1 MNRVSRPALLSSF
14 RHPGFGLVWSS
25 ICLNGYSSH
34 ISTVALTWLALEFT
48 GSPIGVGA
56 ALAIRILPRLFL
68 AVPFG
73 SMSDKMDRR
82 ILLLATNFFGS
93 GMAAVAAVASVQGWF
108 GFAGV
113 LFVAMLVGI
122 FDVAETT
129 LAKSY
134 VYDVVGPDDAVN
146 GLALEQLANKLF
158 GIVGGVSTGFL
169 LAVFGGVGAF
179 TAMSVIY
186 FLSALLL
193 STIPRFAPGTGAFR
207 VLPSTDDGKASTEDG
222 EASATSPG
230 VWAAIRHML
239 RTPAVLVFA
248 IIALSAEVFAYSS
261 EALAPSFARDILQA
275 GEQGLGNLVAAR
287 NAGAVV
293 GVLLLGSVARR
304 VCPDRLLPLICVG
317 FGLGLVAFSF
327 STSYLLS
334 LALMGMVG
342 IAWGSVDALL
352 PTVLQQNVDDAERG
366 AAVGVWNLSRG
377 FGPLGQLEIG
387 ALAATIGV
395 AATQAINGLAF
406 AATVVIV
413 TLIYRRA
420 QVDGAALE
428 R

>member
-1 MNRVSRPALLSSF
+1 MSGPALFASF
-14 RHPGFGLVWSS
+14 RRPGFGIVWSS
-25 ICLNGYSSH
+25 ICLNGYSAH
-34 ISTVALTWLALEFT
+34 ISTVAISWLALEFT
-48 GSPIGVGA
+48 GSSIGVGV

-68 AVPFG
+68 AVPIG

-82 ILLLATNFFGS
+82 IMLQATNFFGF
-93 GMAAVAAVASVQGWF
+93 GMSTVATIASMQGWF
-108 GFAGV
+108 GFQGV
-113 LFVAMLVGI
+113 LLVAMLVGI

-158 GIVGGVSTGFL
+158 GIVGGISTGFL

-179 TAMSVIY
+179 AAMAVAY
-186 FLSALLL
+186 LSSGLLL
-193 STIPRFAPGTGAFR
+193 ATIPRIAPGTGAFR
-207 VLPSTDDGKASTEDG
+207 DLSSAEDDDVPSA
-222 EASATSPG
+222 SPG
-230 VWAAIRHML
+230 LWGSVRQLIS
-239 RTPAVLVFA
+239 TPAVLAFA

-261 EALAPSFARDILQA
+261 ETLAPSFARDILQV

-287 NAGAVV
+287 NAGGVV

-304 VCPDRLLPLICVG
+304 VRPERLLPLICIG
-317 FGLGLVAFSF
+317 FGIGLMAFSF

-342 IAWGSVDALL
+342 VAWGSVDALL
-352 PTVLQQNVDDAERG
+352 PPVLQQNVGNMDRG

-387 ALAATIGV
+387 ALATIIGI
-395 AATQAINGLAF
+395 AATQALNGLAF
-406 AATVVIV
+406 AVTVSIV
-413 TLIYRRA
+413 MLAYRR
-420 QVDGAALE
+420 GANHRVQE
-428 R
+428 MGRRVK

>member
-1 MNRVSRPALLSSF
+1 M
-14 RHPGFGLVWSS
+14 
-25 ICLNGYSSH
+25 
-34 ISTVALTWLALEFT
+34 ALTWLALEFT
-48 GSPIGVGA
+48 GSPVGVGA
-56 ALAIRILPRLFL
+56 ALATRILPRLFL

-73 SMSDKMDRR
+73 SISDKMDRR
-82 ILLLATNFFGS
+82 VLLQATNFLGC
-93 GMAAVAAVASVQGWF
+93 GMAAVAALASLQGWF
-108 GFAGV
+108 GFASV
-113 LFVAMLVGI
+113 LLVSMLVGV

-179 TAMSVIY
+179 AAMAVTY
-186 FLSALLL
+186 FFSALLL
-193 STIPRFAPGTGAFR
+193 AAIPRLAPGTGAR
-207 VLPSTDDGKASTEDG
+207 RDLQSEKDDDRAVPPGLWASIG
-222 EASATSPG
+222 HL
-230 VWAAIRHML
+230 R

-287 NAGAVV
+287 NAGGVV
-293 GVLLLGSVARR
+293 GLLLLGSVARR
-304 VCPDRLLPLICVG
+304 VRPERLLPLICVG
-317 FGLGLVAFSF
+317 FGLALTVFSF
-327 STSYLLS
+327 STSYLVS

-342 IAWGSVDALL
+342 VAWGSVDALL
-352 PTVLQQNVDDAERG
+352 PTVLQQNVDDSERG

-406 AATVVIV
+406 AATVIIV
-413 TLIYRRA
+413 MLVYRRYA
-420 QVDGAALE
+420 SRLV

>member
-1 MNRVSRPALLSSF
+1 MSRPALLSSF

-56 ALAIRILPRLFL
+56 TLAIRILPRLVL

-82 ILLLATNFFGS
+82 ILLVATNFFGF
-93 GMAAVAAVASVQGWF
+93 GMAAVAAVASLQGWF

-179 TAMSVIY
+179 TAMSVTY
-186 FLSALLL
+186 LLSALLL
-193 STIPRFAPGTGAFR
+193 ATIPRFAPGTGAFR
-207 VLPSTDDGKASTEDG
+207 DLPSTENG

-230 VWAAIRHML
+230 VWAAIGHML

-304 VCPDRLLPLICVG
+304 VRPDRLLPLICVG

-342 IAWGSVDALL
+342 IASGSVDALL

-413 TLIYRRA
+413 TLIYRR
-420 QVDGAALE
+420 QINRRGGL
-428 R
+428 

>member
-1 MNRVSRPALLSSF
+1 MKPGLLASF
-14 RHPGFGLVWSS
+14 RHSGFALVWAS

-56 ALAIRILPRLFL
+56 ALATRILPRLFL

-73 SMSDKMDRR
+73 SISDKMDRR
-82 ILLLATNFFGS
+82 VLLQATNFLGC
-93 GMAAVAAVASVQGWF
+93 GMAAAAALASLQGWF
-108 GFAGV
+108 GFASV
-113 LFVAMLVGI
+113 LLVSMFVGI

-179 TAMSVIY
+179 TAMAVTY
-186 FLSALLL
+186 FFSALLL
-193 STIPRFAPGTGAFR
+193 ATIPRFAPGTGAFR
-207 VLPSTDDGKASTEDG
+207 ALQSEKNDGDDA
-222 EASATSPG
+222 SPG
-230 VWAAIRHML
+230 VWASIGHLL

-293 GVLLLGSVARR
+293 GLLLLGSVAHR
-304 VCPDRLLPLICVG
+304 VRPERLLPLICVG
-317 FGLGLVAFSF
+317 FGLALTAFSF

-334 LALMGMVG
+334 LALMSIVG

-352 PTVLQQNVDDAERG
+352 PTVLQQNVDDSERG

-406 AATVVIV
+406 AATVIMVMV
-413 TLIYRRA
+413 VYRRQA
-420 QVDGAALE
+420 NRHV